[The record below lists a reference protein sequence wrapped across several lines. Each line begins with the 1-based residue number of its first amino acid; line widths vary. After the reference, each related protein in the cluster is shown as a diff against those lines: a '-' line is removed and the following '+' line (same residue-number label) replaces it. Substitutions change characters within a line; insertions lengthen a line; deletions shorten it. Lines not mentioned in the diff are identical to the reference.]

1 MIRNAMRGEPIE
13 VKADTRQIEVELLAL
28 QIEQENEDLLAL
40 IL

>member
-1 MIRNAMRGEPIE
+1 